1 MEMCHM
7 GSHSGWIYMDVE
19 QLEKIKE
26 LVEKIENIVNE
37 NRAIFLNG
45 KLKEFSEAVTFEL
58 KNEVW
63 EKYNKETS
71 KEKGINE
78 E

>member
-1 MEMCHM
+1 
-7 GSHSGWIYMDVE
+7 MDVE